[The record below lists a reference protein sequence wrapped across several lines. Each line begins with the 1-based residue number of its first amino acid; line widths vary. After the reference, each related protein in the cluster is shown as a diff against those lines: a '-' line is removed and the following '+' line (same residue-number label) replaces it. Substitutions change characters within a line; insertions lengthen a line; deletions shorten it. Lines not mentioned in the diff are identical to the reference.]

1 MGLDDNQ
8 ILDSYLES
16 CNLQGCRV
24 VEFVFIISNST
35 LISLINII
43 ILILTQY
50 LSHNCPT
57 SKYP

>member
-16 CNLQGCRV
+16 GNLQGCRV
-24 VEFVFIISNST
+24 VKFVFIISNST

-43 ILILTQY
+43 ILTQY
-50 LSHNCPT
+50 LSQNCAT